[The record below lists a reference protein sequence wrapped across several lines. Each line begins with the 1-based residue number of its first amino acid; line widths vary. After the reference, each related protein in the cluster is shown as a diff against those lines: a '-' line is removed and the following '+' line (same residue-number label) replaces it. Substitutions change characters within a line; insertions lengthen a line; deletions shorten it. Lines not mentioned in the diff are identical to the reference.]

1 MRRAVTE
8 RCCTFCTDGPVY
20 HDAMADDDGAGC
32 ASVAPH
38 QGLVPVPELRR
49 PAPHG
54 HDAVRRRAHAW
65 SVRRL
70 VLG

>member
-1 MRRAVTE
+1 M
-8 RCCTFCTDGPVY
+8 Y